1 MKRVDRENKTPEI
14 KQLSGK
20 KPWRGYHIPK
30 AIRKGKS
37 PDEIETMRKELW
49 EKEQGKGNDSKEI

>member
-20 KPWRGYHIPK
+20 KPWRDYHIPK
-30 AIRKGKS
+30 A
-37 PDEIETMRKELW
+37 PMD
-49 EKEQGKGNDSKEI
+49 D